1 MNSLPWYTRGTSYTC
16 LLVLLVS
23 PVKTHGSRS
32 SIDTCTHFSIRSS
45 PCVHNT
51 FNWFNWFNCTGTI
64 LAANQP
70 AKGGG
75 GGGGG
80 GGVGGGSG
88 ARASQVVR
96 TRERLLANL
105 FRQMWHAVTVPNLVG
120 VATAGLNGF
129 SRTRDAVNGQQQQQ
143 QRQQQQVGQV
153 GGWGGA
159 VGGRRAGQGG
169 PAESVRLLR
178 IPKEKV
184 SRGE

>member
-1 MNSLPWYTRGTSYTC
+1 M
-16 LLVLLVS
+16 
-23 PVKTHGSRS
+23 
-32 SIDTCTHFSIRSS
+32 
-45 PCVHNT
+45 
-51 FNWFNWFNCTGTI
+51 
-64 LAANQP
+64 
-70 AKGGG
+70 
-75 GGGGG
+75 
-80 GGVGGGSG
+80 
-88 ARASQVVR
+88 RASQVVC

-129 SRTRDAVNGQQQQQ
+129 SRTRGAVNGQQQQQ
-143 QRQQQQVGQV
+143 QRQQQQV